1 VRSPDR
7 FIAVRAGI
15 INLYEYDEQVF
26 ELADGRL
33 LLRGHNTSGKT
44 KALELLL
51 PFCLDGD
58 ISPRKLDP
66 FAKSAKEMKWNLVGC
81 VESEQRIGYVWLE
94 FARLGGQGLEYVT
107 AGIGMKANRGRDGV
121 QRWYFLLRGR
131 RVGHGLA
138 LRRGAYPLTRREL
151 LELLAEGDELLG
163 SPSDYRRRLN
173 DLVYGF
179 PSVEQ
184 YETMISLLLELRR
197 PHLSKALNARDVAAL
212 LSGSLPEIDHDL
224 MRRLGEGLEQLDDLQ
239 AALRTLES
247 VRERVDQFGR
257 SAYRAYARAVIAER
271 GEQLR
276 RAATSYGNASTARR
290 EADYG
295 LDQARTQAS
304 AAAQALQQAR
314 VERDAAEGEREAL
327 LQSAEWASVAE
338 VEQLGRAAGHARVA
352 AERARER
359 ADDAAARLSA
369 DEADAI
375 ASGAAAEQARSA
387 LSRALTGLAADAA
400 ASGLGARHATI
411 AAGFEDRARA
421 PATVGELLHDESARW
436 LLVLEEHERLLDA
449 LATSSSQYAQARAA
463 RDDAAAVLRA
473 AGERR
478 GAFEAQL
485 EDARE
490 ALVHAIE
497 AWAGELE
504 ELRLD
509 SDVLA
514 RTLELAGDVGAGAS
528 AAPLMAWEGELAKSR
543 DALVSE
549 RSRLQLERGAVAG
562 EADELTAAHARLD
575 AEQDETP
582 PPAYTRPAVRTGRP
596 GAPLWELVDFAPAL
610 TAAERA
616 GIEAA
621 LEGAALLDAWVVP
634 DETVLDSDTLDVV
647 LEPTVQISD
656 GATLAEV
663 LVATEGGQVEPAI
676 VDRILAAVA
685 LVDEPSGKTECA
697 VSRDGRFRLGPA
709 HGRFGKPAA
718 EYIGVAARAE
728 RRARRIA
735 ELDGELEA
743 LAARDDGLAR
753 RLGGVEE
760 RLFALAADAARFPET
775 TAVAD
780 ARRGLAAADQRERE
794 ARAELA
800 EDEEAAAAAAE
811 RRAHAQ
817 DVRAGHAESCGLPSD
832 LDLHAVR
839 ARHTAVHRYQAG
851 IDGAVQAAARCS
863 EAADRLEALDRR
875 LAAARAAAA
884 ELTRVVEVADADARR
899 LEAEH
904 TGREAAL
911 GRTGAEIRVRMRAAE
926 TRVNHLRTEIVR
938 LEAGDKAA
946 AVEVKAREGDAER
959 ATETLA
965 AAAQE
970 RETALDA
977 FRRLGRNDVF
987 ALGLEDDAPPD
998 AADALEWTLT
1008 RALEVLRRI
1017 PPARLAVRSNLVDLA
1032 NRVQQQCSELDR
1044 ALGQQA
1050 DMGVVAEHDA
1060 DGLVVV
1066 RVRQGAHE
1074 LTVPQL
1080 IARMDDEIAARE
1092 RTLSAEQRRI
1102 FNDTLLEE
1110 IAEHLR
1116 ERIERVAELVAD
1128 MNATLGRCPTGAGKT
1143 VQLDWG
1149 AREDGGG
1156 ELHTV
1161 TRLLRRSVATLGEAD
1176 RAPLI
1181 AFFRERI
1188 QHAREEAAFGAG
1200 IGPGANGRD
1209 PRESGAAAHLRS
1221 AFDYRDWFAFTLYE
1235 VKDGQRSKL
1244 TAKRHAL
1251 GSGGEQAVLIHMPLF
1266 AAAAA
1271 LYGSSHNGRAP
1282 RLVMLDEALSGIDE
1296 ETREKVLAVLVALDL
1311 DIVMTSHELWGTY
1324 RTVPALSIYQLH
1336 RENGA
1341 LGVACE
1347 HFLWDG
1353 ESLREL
1359 EQTSAHA

>member
-1 VRSPDR
+1 VRTPNR

-15 INLYEYDEQVF
+15 INLYEYDDQVF

-94 FARLGGQGLEYVT
+94 FARLGAHGLEYVT

-121 QRWYFLLRGR
+121 QRWYFLVRGR
-131 RVGHGLA
+131 RVGHDLA

-151 LELLAEGDELLG
+151 GELLAEGDELLG

-179 PSVEQ
+179 PSSEQ

-212 LSGSLPEIDHDL
+212 LSASLPEIDHEL

-247 VRERVDQFGR
+247 VRERVDRFSH
-257 SAYRAYARAVIAER
+257 SAYRAYARAAIAER
-271 GEQLR
+271 GERLR
-276 RAATSYGNASTARR
+276 RADTGHGNASAARR
-290 EADYG
+290 KADEELERVGAEA
-295 LDQARTQAS
+295 R
-304 AAAQALQQAR
+304 AATRALQRAR
-314 VERDAAEGEREAL
+314 AERDVAEGEREAL

-352 AERARER
+352 AQQASER

-375 ASGAAAEQARSA
+375 AAAAVADEARSA
-387 LSRALTGLAADAA
+387 LRRVLAGLAEAADVA
-400 ASGLGARHATI
+400 GLGARHETI
-411 AAGFEDRARA
+411 APELEDRART
-421 PATVGELLHDESARW
+421 PATVGELLHEESGRW
-436 LLVLEEHERLLDA
+436 LIVLEEHERLLDA
-449 LATSSSQYAQARAA
+449 LAASDARYAQASAA
-463 RDDAAAVLRA
+463 RDDAAVILRA
-473 AGERR
+473 AGARR
-478 GAFEAQL
+478 AALEAQL
-485 EDARE
+485 EDARA
-490 ALVHAIE
+490 ALVEAIE
-497 AWAGELE
+497 AWAHELH

-509 SDVLA
+509 PDVLA
-514 RTLELAGDVGAGAS
+514 RTLELAVQVGADGS
-528 AAPLMAWEGELAKSR
+528 AAPQTVWESELAARR

-549 RSRLQLERGAVAG
+549 RSDVQLRRRARAG
-562 EADELTAAHARLD
+562 ERDELVTARARLA
-575 AEQDETP
+575 AEQDEPP
-582 PPAYTRPAVRTGRP
+582 PPAYTRPAARTRRR
-596 GAPLWELVDFAPAL
+596 GAPLWRLVDFVPAA
-610 TAAERA
+610 TQAERA

-621 LEGAALLDAWVVP
+621 LEGAGLLDAWVVP
-634 DETVLDSDTLDVV
+634 DGAVLDRDTLDVV
-647 LEPTVQISD
+647 LTPTGRITE
-656 GATLAEV
+656 GETIAEV
-663 LVATEGGQVEPAI
+663 LVAVEGGPVETA
-676 VDRILAAVA
+676 VVERILAAVA
-685 LVDEPSGKTECA
+685 LVDEPSHRTECA

-709 HGRFGKPAA
+709 HGRFGKRAA
-718 EYIGVAARAE
+718 EYIGAAARAE
-728 RRARRIA
+728 RRARRMA
-735 ELDGELEA
+735 ELEGELAA
-743 LAARDDGLAR
+743 LAARDDKCARALAR
-753 RLGGVEE
+753 VEE
-760 RLFALAADAARFPET
+760 RLAALAAEAARFPQTEV
-775 TAVAD
+775 VAG
-780 ARRGLAAADQRERE
+780 ARRGLAAAAQRERE

-800 EDEEAAAAAAE
+800 EREDAAAAAAE

-817 DVRAGHAESCGLPSD
+817 SVRAGHAESCGLPGD

-839 ARHTAVHRYQAG
+839 ARHTAAHRYQAG
-851 IDGAVQAAARCS
+851 IDGAVQAAGHCG
-863 EAADRLEALDRR
+863 EAAGRLQELERRLEA
-875 LAAARAAAA
+875 AQPAAA
-884 ELTRVVEVADADARR
+884 ELARRVALADAEARR

-904 TGREAAL
+904 AARETAL
-911 GRTGAEIRVRMRAAE
+911 GRTGAEIRARMHAADG
-926 TRVNHLRTEIVR
+926 RVNHLREEIVR
-938 LEAGDKAA
+938 LEEADKAA
-946 AVEVKAREGDAER
+946 AVAVKALEGDAER
-959 ATETLA
+959 AADALA
-965 AAAQE
+965 AAARE
-970 RETALDA
+970 RESALGA
-977 FRRLGRNDVF
+977 FRRLGHNDVF
-987 ALGLEDDAPPD
+987 ALGLEDDAPAD
-998 AADALEWTLT
+998 AADARDWTLT
-1008 RALEVLRRI
+1008 RALEVLRTI
-1017 PPARLAVRSNLVDLA
+1017 PPGRLAVRSSLVDLA
-1032 NRVQQQCSELDR
+1032 NKVQQQISELDR
-1044 ALGQQA
+1044 TLGQQA
-1050 DMGVVAEHDA
+1050 DMSVDVQNDA
-1060 DGLVVV
+1060 DGFVVV
-1066 RVRQGAHE
+1066 RVRQGART
-1074 LTVPQL
+1074 LTVPEL
-1080 IARMDDEIAARE
+1080 IRRLDEEIAARE

-1116 ERIERVAELVAD
+1116 QRIERVGDLVAD
-1128 MNATLGRCPTGAGKT
+1128 MNATLARCPTGSGKT
-1143 VQLDWG
+1143 IQLDW
-1149 AREDGGG
+1149 RPHEEGGG
-1156 ELHTV
+1156 ELHTA
-1161 TRLLRRSVATLGEAD
+1161 TRLLRRSVATLGETE

-1188 QHAREEAAFGAG
+1188 QHAREEAALGASAV
-1200 IGPGANGRD
+1200 PGATGGS
-1209 PRESGAAAHLRS
+1209 RESGATAHLRS
-1221 AFDYRDWFAFTLYE
+1221 AFDYRDWFGFTFYE
-1235 VKDGQRSKL
+1235 VKDGQRAKL

-1271 LYGSSHNGRAP
+1271 LYASSRDGRAP

-1311 DIVMTSHELWGTY
+1311 DVVMTSHELWGTY

-1341 LGVACE
+1341 FGVACE

-1359 EQTSAHA
+1359 EQTSILG